1 LSKTLPFLLEGQAL
15 INHILNPSKN
25 LPKTYKYL
33 GKSEP
38 KRGEKRRKEGRKI
51 LIRKLSI
58 KVQESNTKI
67 Y

>member
-1 LSKTLPFLLEGQAL
+1 
-15 INHILNPSKN
+15 LNPSKN

-33 GKSEP
+33 GKEP
-38 KRGEKRRKEGRKI
+38 KRGEKRGKEGRKI
-51 LIRKLSI
+51 LIRKLSM